1 MLMLVLVLLRSQQ
14 RSNGRASPHPPPTT
28 IAVAAQPRLPLAVI
42 RYGTIEESL
51 LRMCTLFLL
60 ERGIGHYLKP
70 EFVEAPET
78 AHQLVLLVV
87 KSLTERKPKPSEV
100 AAFIDDK
107 CRGKVVVVVWVRHG
121 DRPAVLQAIEKP
133 APSYAALEMWYTNYN
148 ELRLADT
155 DRNEVART
163 QLAEALSSVG
173 VLPAD
178 PRNGPQTPQR
188 EERSGW
194 RKFSPF

>member
-1 MLMLVLVLLRSQQ
+1 L
-14 RSNGRASPHPPPTT
+14 
-28 IAVAAQPRLPLAVI
+28 
-42 RYGTIEESL
+42 
-51 LRMCTLFLL
+51 CTLFLL

-107 CRGKVVVVVWVRHG
+107 CRGTRWTSTSEKRLYGQWSHTAWASDAGKVVVVVWVRHG